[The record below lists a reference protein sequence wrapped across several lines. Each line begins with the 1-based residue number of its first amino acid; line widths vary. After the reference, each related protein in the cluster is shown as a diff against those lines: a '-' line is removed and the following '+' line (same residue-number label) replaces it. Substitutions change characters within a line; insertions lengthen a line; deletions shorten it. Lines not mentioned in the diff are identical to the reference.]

1 MTDISTPKT
10 IAKKVIKII
19 SQTIA
24 ETIIRA
30 VWPQQFAS
38 GRLRRRVSRLL
49 PVNLFVV
56 SLFLASFGMFA
67 FASLQASHAAESQ
80 QHSWVG
86 DLPIMPALS
95 VEPALGFA
103 FDSPNGRI
111 VMVFASSAAAAQDI
125 MRFYNESLPAIG
137 WTGGDGS
144 WRRGSEALL
153 ISEVTTAAGRLWR
166 LMVRPQ

>member
-10 IAKKVIKII
+10 IAKMIR
-19 SQTIA
+19 QTI
-24 ETIIRA
+24 TRT
-30 VWPQQFAS
+30 VRPQRFAS
-38 GRLRRRVSRLL
+38 RLLRHRVSRLL
-49 PVNLFVV
+49 PINLFLA
-56 SLFLASFGMFA
+56 SLFLASFGILA
-67 FASLQASHAAESQ
+67 SASLQASQAAESQ

-111 VMVFASSAAAAQDI
+111 VMVFASSAAAAPDI